1 MQSVGF
7 VFLLF
12 LLAPITQY
20 NVFMP
25 PIGLRLLSRRPSHLN
40 LQFDYSALFHW
51 FRAYFVWVSGDGGG
65 IRREHEVWCAFVLCF
80 ARLLVG
86 RSNLDLANGRELS
99 ADRYNFAPLTIVH
112 LTTLSIAIDKA
123 PRMHM
128 DQTLSICYHEA
139 KNIFRYMVIYGITAS
154 RLFYNY

>member
-86 RSNLDLANGRELS
+86 RIWTWLTAGNYRQTDTILPPLLS
-99 ADRYNFAPLTIVH
+99 C
-112 LTTLSIAIDKA
+112 TLQHC
-123 PRMHM
+123 P
-128 DQTLSICYHEA
+128 
-139 KNIFRYMVIYGITAS
+139 
-154 RLFYNY
+154 